1 MASDGT
7 IKITTELDNAKAEA
21 AMSKFSSFANKAMT
35 ATKVAAGAATAA
47 LSAMAGY
54 SIKVG
59 ADFEAGMSK
68 VSAIS
73 GATGDELSKLTEKA
87 KEMGAKT
94 KFSATEASEAFQY
107 MAMAGWKTEDMLSG
121 IDGIMNLAAA
131 SGESL
136 AKTSDIVTDALTAF
150 GMAASDS
157 SHFADVLAKASSN
170 SNTNVAMMGETFKY
184 VAPVAGA
191 LKFSVEDCAVAIG
204 LMANSGIKASQAGTS
219 MRQLFTNLVKP
230 TDAMAQ
236 AMEDLGI
243 SMTDAEGKTKSLDTL
258 MGDLR
263 QSFSGLSEAQ
273 KAQYAATL
281 AGQEGMSGLLA
292 IVNASDADFNA
303 LKTSIY
309 NADGAAEQMADT
321 MNDNLKGSLTIAGSA
336 LEGFGI
342 AIYEKIQTPLK
353 KAVDAGTEDI
363 NRLSKAFQSGG
374 LNAVVAEAGEI
385 FNDTAD
391 EIAGMSDEAAG
402 VVRPI
407 QEIVNV
413 GGKLAKTTLPVAASA
428 VKFLAK
434 NFGTLAPLVVS
445 SAAGMKSFSAIGKV
459 TTKAVK
465 ANAAATLVL
474 NKMEKANALQLM
486 ATNGGLTARQTL
498 MAVYNGQITA
508 TTGLTS
514 LWTAAQ
520 TKLNVA
526 MTANPIGT
534 IVVAAAALVG
544 AMYEYLAIDSRS
556 RTIIK
561 VTKNGERE
569 NLYHNRQK
577 GRNFFRKIDP
587 GRQPISWTGKFD
599 FDLIIYEERGEPKWR

>member
-7 IKITTELDNAKAEA
+7 IRITTELDSAKAEA
-21 AMSKFSSFANKAMT
+21 AMSKFSSLASKAMT
-35 ATKVAAGAATAA
+35 GITVAVSTASAAI
-47 LSAMAGY
+47 SAMAGY

-73 GATGDELSKLTEKA
+73 GATGADLSELTEKA

-107 MAMAGWKTEDMLSG
+107 MAMAGWKTKDMLGG

-243 SMTDAEGKTKSLDTL
+243 SMTDAEGKTKSLDAL

-309 NADGAAEQMADT
+309 NAE
-321 MNDNLKGSLTIAGSA
+321 
-336 LEGFGI
+336 
-342 AIYEKIQTPLK
+342 
-353 KAVDAGTEDI
+353 
-363 NRLSKAFQSGG
+363 
-374 LNAVVAEAGEI
+374 
-385 FNDTAD
+385 
-391 EIAGMSDEAAG
+391 
-402 VVRPI
+402 
-407 QEIVNV
+407 
-413 GGKLAKTTLPVAASA
+413 
-428 VKFLAK
+428 
-434 NFGTLAPLVVS
+434 
-445 SAAGMKSFSAIGKV
+445 
-459 TTKAVK
+459 
-465 ANAAATLVL
+465 
-474 NKMEKANALQLM
+474 
-486 ATNGGLTARQTL
+486 
-498 MAVYNGQITA
+498 
-508 TTGLTS
+508 
-514 LWTAAQ
+514 
-520 TKLNVA
+520 
-526 MTANPIGT
+526 
-534 IVVAAAALVG
+534 
-544 AMYEYLAIDSRS
+544 
-556 RTIIK
+556 
-561 VTKNGERE
+561 
-569 NLYHNRQK
+569 
-577 GRNFFRKIDP
+577 
-587 GRQPISWTGKFD
+587 
-599 FDLIIYEERGEPKWR
+599 

>member
-243 SMTDAEGKTKSLDTL
+243 SMTDAEGKTKSLDAL

-385 FNDTAD
+385 FND
-391 EIAGMSDEAAG
+391 
-402 VVRPI
+402 
-407 QEIVNV
+407 IV
-413 GGKLAKTTLPVAASA
+413 LCMLSSHWKT
-428 VKFLAK
+428 
-434 NFGTLAPLVVS
+434 N
-445 SAAGMKSFSAIGKV
+445 I
-459 TTKAVK
+459 
-465 ANAAATLVL
+465 N
-474 NKMEKANALQLM
+474 N
-486 ATNGGLTARQTL
+486 
-498 MAVYNGQITA
+498 
-508 TTGLTS
+508 
-514 LWTAAQ
+514 
-520 TKLNVA
+520 
-526 MTANPIGT
+526 
-534 IVVAAAALVG
+534 
-544 AMYEYLAIDSRS
+544 
-556 RTIIK
+556 II
-561 VTKNGERE
+561 
-569 NLYHNRQK
+569 H
-577 GRNFFRKIDP
+577 
-587 GRQPISWTGKFD
+587 
-599 FDLIIYEERGEPKWR
+599 